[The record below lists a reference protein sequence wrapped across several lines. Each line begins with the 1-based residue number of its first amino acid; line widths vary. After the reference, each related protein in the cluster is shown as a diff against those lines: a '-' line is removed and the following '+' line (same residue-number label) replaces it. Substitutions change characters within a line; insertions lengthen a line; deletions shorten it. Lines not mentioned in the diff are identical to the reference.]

1 MRRAGGARTHRQALN
16 SDAATRMIAPGAAA
30 GWMGSGRYGATQAEL
45 GQSAASYLKQRK
57 QRALKMMVNSLLGL
71 LRTPATQSRIKIR
84 HGCAGGTHK
93 IVMRSTVNA
102 TSLDSAAHRAS
113 TA

>member
-1 MRRAGGARTHRQALN
+1 MRGAGGARTHRLALN

-71 LRTPATQSRIKIR
+71 LRTPATQSRIFFSSRVCGR
-84 HGCAGGTHK
+84 HAQDCDEK
-93 IVMRSTVNA
+93 
-102 TSLDSAAHRAS
+102 HRERNLLGQRRA
-113 TA
+113 